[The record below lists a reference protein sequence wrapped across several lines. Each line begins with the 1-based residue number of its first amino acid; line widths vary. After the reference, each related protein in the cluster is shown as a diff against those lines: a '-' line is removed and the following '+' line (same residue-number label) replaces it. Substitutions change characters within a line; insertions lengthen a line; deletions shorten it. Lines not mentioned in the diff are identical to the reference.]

1 MKRIFFVVSIGLLA
15 GFGMAQ
21 ENNGPL
27 TLRQAI
33 ETGLGKNLDVKQSEI
48 AMETG
53 KINWN
58 QARLNMLPNI
68 DGNASAGI
76 NQGRSIDPFTN
87 SYINQQVNYNSYG
100 LGAGVVL
107 FNGFSMQNSV
117 RRTAYAY
124 EAAKMDLQQVKDNL
138 TIQIILAYLQVLS
151 NDDMLTQARN
161 QEVLSKRQVERLEE
175 MNKEG
180 SIPPS
185 QLSDLKGQYANDQL
199 SIISAENALE
209 SAKIS
214 LCQLMNIPYD
224 PSMKLERIDAQSY
237 AVKYEETPASIYQ
250 TALKQ
255 FAQVKA
261 TELRQSSAS
270 KAIKVAQG
278 QLFPTLSLNGNVN
291 TNYSSAARSSTY
303 LGQTDVT
310 STDYVLVNGTPY
322 PVVYKQ
328 SNFSSDKIAYGKQ
341 LNNNLY
347 SSVSLNLRVP
357 IFSSWQQRNRIRQ
370 ARLDLKN
377 AEHVAQTTKT
387 QLQQSI
393 DQAYLNMSTAAN
405 RFRTLLDQVNAFT
418 ESFEAAEVRFN
429 AGVGNSIDYLTAK
442 NNLDRS
448 NINLI
453 AAKYDYVL
461 RTKVLDYYQGK
472 QLW

>member
-1 MKRIFFVVSIGLLA
+1 MGLLA

-180 SIPPS
+180 SIPP
-185 QLSDLKGQYANDQL
+185 LS
-199 SIISAENALE
+199 
-209 SAKIS
+209 
-214 LCQLMNIPYD
+214 
-224 PSMKLERIDAQSY
+224 
-237 AVKYEETPASIYQ
+237 
-250 TALKQ
+250 
-255 FAQVKA
+255 F
-261 TELRQSSAS
+261 
-270 KAIKVAQG
+270 
-278 QLFPTLSLNGNVN
+278 
-291 TNYSSAARSSTY
+291 
-303 LGQTDVT
+303 
-310 STDYVLVNGTPY
+310 
-322 PVVYKQ
+322 
-328 SNFSSDKIAYGKQ
+328 
-341 LNNNLY
+341 
-347 SSVSLNLRVP
+347 
-357 IFSSWQQRNRIRQ
+357 
-370 ARLDLKN
+370 
-377 AEHVAQTTKT
+377 
-387 QLQQSI
+387 
-393 DQAYLNMSTAAN
+393 
-405 RFRTLLDQVNAFT
+405 
-418 ESFEAAEVRFN
+418 
-429 AGVGNSIDYLTAK
+429 
-442 NNLDRS
+442 
-448 NINLI
+448 LI
-453 AAKYDYVL
+453 
-461 RTKVLDYYQGK
+461 
-472 QLW
+472 